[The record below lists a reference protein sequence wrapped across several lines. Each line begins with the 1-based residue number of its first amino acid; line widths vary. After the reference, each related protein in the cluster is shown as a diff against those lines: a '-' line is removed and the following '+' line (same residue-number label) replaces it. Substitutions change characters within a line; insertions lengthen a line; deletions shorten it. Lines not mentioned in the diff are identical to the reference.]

1 MDEDIWL
8 FELDPH
14 LVLIG
19 HEVGRQITAVELH
32 TFDDFQVGLGSLG
45 FLDGNDTFVADLLH
59 RFGQIL
65 ADLLVAIGR
74 DGADLS
80 DLRITGDLAGVRL
93 QLFNDCIHGDI
104 DAALQVHRVHARRN
118 RLGAFLDDGL
128 GENSCRGGTVAGEI
142 IGLRCHFAQHLRAHV
157 FELVFQFD
165 LFGDGDAVLGDAWR
179 AERLVD
185 DDVAAL
191 RAKRNFYR
199 IGENIDA
206 TQHAFTG
213 IGVEFDF
220 FRSHLFTPSI
230 GSFLT
235 DGRQCVITQPASAQP
250 GLR

>member
-1 MDEDIWL
+1 MDEDIRL
-8 FELDPH
+8 FELNPH

-19 HEVGRQITAVELH
+19 HEVGRQITPVELH
-32 TFDDFQVGLGSLG
+32 TFDDFQLGLGGFG

-65 ADLLVAIGR
+65 ADLLVAVGR
-74 DGADLS
+74 YGS
-80 DLRITGDLAGVRL
+80 DLGNLRIAGDLAGVRL
-93 QLFNDCIHGDI
+93 QLFHDCIHGDI
-104 DAALQVHRVHARRN
+104 DAALQVHRVHSRRN
-118 RLGAFLDDGL
+118 RLGAFLNDCL
-128 GENSCRGGTVAGEI
+128 GKHSCRGGAVAGEI
-142 IGLRCHFAQHLRAHV
+142 VGLRCHFAQHLCAHV
-157 FELVFQFD
+157 LELVFQFD
-165 LFGDGDAVLGDAWR
+165 FLGDGDAVLGDAWR

-191 RAKRNFYR
+191 GTKRNFYR

-235 DGRQCVITQPASAQP
+235 DGR
-250 GLR
+250 